1 MAIEGPEGWQGTGG
15 ERRDGGAARRRW
27 RHQSHGR
34 VTGKVEGA
42 VARSWRRK
50 MAGGARACWRKTT
63 GGVAWRR
70 KTTNKAHAWRKT
82 TTRSRE
88 EEEQPDRVL
97 ALTRD
102 GSCVRATLYFLV

>member
-50 MAGGARACWRKTT
+50 MAGGARAWRS
-63 GGVAWRR
+63 